1 MTYIIKQYSY
11 NKAKELGVEIYP
23 SENKNKKIDVYKD
36 DKFVCSIG
44 ATGYYDYPTYIQN
57 FGHKIADKRRMLYK
71 LRHNRD
77 RFIKNSCGWWADRI
91 LW

>member
-11 NKAKELGVEIYP
+11 NKAKDLGVDIYP
-23 SENKNKKIDVYKD
+23 SKNKNKKIDVYKD
-36 DKFVCSIG
+36 GKFVCSIG
-44 ATGYYDYPTYIQN
+44 SINYYDYPSYIQM
-57 FGHKIADKRRMLYK
+57 FGHKIADKRRILYK

-77 RFIKNSCGWWADRI
+77 RFIKNSCGWYADRI